1 MKKLIFFI
9 FLIITVEF
17 LNAQPTKIWS
27 KLVGGATADYCYGL
41 DFFNDTLL
49 LAVGKTNSTTIGN
62 RGSFDALYTTISS
75 NGNLKYIKGYGTTLD
90 EQFNNWAK
98 INDTL
103 AFCAGFTQGSG
114 GDITSSYGG
123 QDGIVMAF
131 NPITNKKLWDK
142 NYGGTDLD
150 QIWDILYV
158 EPGRII
164 VGGLTKSKDKDFP
177 NRAIS
182 LDDAFIG
189 AITETGTKADNLFK
203 VISGSK
209 NETLKRLLKT
219 ELRTYLV
226 FGETASSN
234 EGDFLG
240 LTNKGLKDIYIIKA
254 NQALGLGN
262 KTMVGGPGDDL
273 FVDAVVLPDFS
284 YIIFANVNTTGGDIG
299 PLKGGRDVWMA
310 KFSMAG
316 KLLWSKVIGGTKDDV
331 PVKAS
336 VSDNGSIYLLAS
348 SQSNDLDFKGN
359 YGSNDMYLMKLDTAG
374 NILWGKNF
382 GGIQTDKG
390 SALAIDKSGNLY
402 TVGESYST
410 DKDLT
415 SMNNQ
420 TPDLWF
426 MKLFECKTLISNYS
440 PTVCSGD
447 TIVINN
453 KKYYDGKTT
462 GSDTM
467 RGMSLLGCDSV
478 VNISINLKAKVQFTF
493 SDTLCNDASIT
504 INNVVFNKDKA
515 RQTFNLKTVEECD
528 STLLVDLN
536 FLPELKTKE
545 VIISKDDGTG
555 SGSIE
560 VIIEGGLPPYK
571 YRWQNGADI
580 NKLINQNAGNFNLT
594 VTDGKGCQKSFS
606 FVIGTVSSVVDEKFY
621 LRIIEGL
628 DGVTIQSNYPLKRVE
643 MIDLTG
649 KMIKTENLNSQKEYK
664 IQTKNY
670 PNGLIFINV
679 YNEKNEMRS
688 FQIRN

>member
-1 MKKLIFFI
+1 
-9 FLIITVEF
+9 
-17 LNAQPTKIWS
+17 
-27 KLVGGATADYCYGL
+27 
-41 DFFNDTLL
+41 
-49 LAVGKTNSTTIGN
+49 
-62 RGSFDALYTTISS
+62 
-75 NGNLKYIKGYGTTLD
+75 
-90 EQFNNWAK
+90 
-98 INDTL
+98 
-103 AFCAGFTQGSG
+103 
-114 GDITSSYGG
+114 
-123 QDGIVMAF
+123 
-131 NPITNKKLWDK
+131 
-142 NYGGTDLD
+142 
-150 QIWDILYV
+150 
-158 EPGRII
+158 
-164 VGGLTKSKDKDFP
+164 
-177 NRAIS
+177 
-182 LDDAFIG
+182 
-189 AITETGTKADNLFK
+189 
-203 VISGSK
+203 
-209 NETLKRLLKT
+209 
-219 ELRTYLV
+219 
-226 FGETASSN
+226 
-234 EGDFLG
+234 
-240 LTNKGLKDIYIIKA
+240 
-254 NQALGLGN
+254 
-262 KTMVGGPGDDL
+262 
-273 FVDAVVLPDFS
+273 
-284 YIIFANVNTTGGDIG
+284 
-299 PLKGGRDVWMA
+299 
-310 KFSMAG
+310 
-316 KLLWSKVIGGTKDDV
+316 
-331 PVKAS
+331 
-336 VSDNGSIYLLAS
+336 
-348 SQSNDLDFKGN
+348 
-359 YGSNDMYLMKLDTAG
+359 
-374 NILWGKNF
+374 
-382 GGIQTDKG
+382 
-390 SALAIDKSGNLY
+390 
-402 TVGESYST
+402 
-410 DKDLT
+410 
-415 SMNNQ
+415 MNNQ

-515 RQTFNLKTVEECD
+515 RQTFNLKTVEGCD